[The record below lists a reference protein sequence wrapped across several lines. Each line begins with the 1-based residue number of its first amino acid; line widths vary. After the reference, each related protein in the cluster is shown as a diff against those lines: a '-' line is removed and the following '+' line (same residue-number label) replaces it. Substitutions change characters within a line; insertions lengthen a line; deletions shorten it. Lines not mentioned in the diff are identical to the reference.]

1 VGGHKRQFKFFHLR
15 ILKKCRK
22 SCFILPPATAETKL
36 EMQSAIVRSGRL
48 RSPVIGMATR
58 VVVKMAH
65 ELAIP
70 CSLAAF
76 PGDRNFCVTVA
87 IRRPATD
94 LIARQLGTCVSDD
107 NCIRHGSTSSCGSAS
122 SAGSSSCYVIRL
134 PSQVVCTVLVITC
147 HQKFL
152 RKTAILVERG
162 ETRRFSGLGQLRFR
176 GRDLKYKENTHL
188 PVMSSRVNCLGSL
201 CLGAWSICIRYPY
214 MIIHFYFIRFVRSW
228 QGHRSSI
235 TRPITAGP

>member
-1 VGGHKRQFKFFHLR
+1 MPQKL
-15 ILKKCRK
+15 
-22 SCFILPPATAETKL
+22 FILPPATAETTKL
-36 EMQSAIVRSGRL
+36 ELQSAIVRSGRL
-48 RSPVIGMATR
+48 RFPVICMAKS

-94 LIARQLGTCVSDD
+94 LIARQLVTCVSDH

-122 SAGSSSCYVIRL
+122 SAGSSSCHVIRL
-134 PSQVVCTVLVITC
+134 PSKVVCTVLAITC
-147 HQKFL
+147 LQKFL

-162 ETRRFSGLGQLRFR
+162 ETRRFSGLGQLRFQD
-176 GRDLKYKENTHL
+176 RDLEYKGRTHFWT
-188 PVMSSRVNCLGSL
+188 SCRVE
-201 CLGAWSICIRYPY
+201 WI
-214 MIIHFYFIRFVRSW
+214 V
-228 QGHRSSI
+228 
-235 TRPITAGP
+235 